1 MFDARSRPR
10 AEVTHAIGRNEC
22 CAPLRI
28 FPHLVPILRSIPR
41 SPSWHADHHSACA
54 ACLTCQPVV
63 SSCRGDI
70 LPHTTTLER
79 LNRFTNSG
87 DISFTTECSVSS
99 SFDLFTCSWNVTV
112 CPNAVLS
119 SERRWFVRHCTRV
132 APYRLATSMCL
143 TLVHALGPR

>member
-87 DISFTTECSVSS
+87 DISFTRLVEKVAIFIFHQSEPTHCQHYSYPRTMTS
-99 SFDLFTCSWNVTV
+99 
-112 CPNAVLS
+112 AVFCHPPPHMAI
-119 SERRWFVRHCTRV
+119 RR
-132 APYRLATSMCL
+132 
-143 TLVHALGPR
+143 